1 MNLRGGLFAGGHE
14 YGPARSLHG
23 VQDRPKLR
31 LGFCERDVFGGED
44 RLLAG
49 GLLPRKPESMKGELL
64 RSVWVALSET
74 EEHVHRFRCYA
85 PAGILEPLLD
95 ELSKA
100 LVLRTAVEKRI
111 DSLVHTCDL
120 ARLNVQNDS

>member
-1 MNLRGGLFAGGHE
+1 MNLRGGLFAEDHE

-44 RLLAG
+44 RLLVG
-49 GLLPRKPESMKGELL
+49 GLLPRKPEGMKGELL
-64 RSVWVALSET
+64 GSVWVALSET
-74 EEHVHRFRCYA
+74 EEHVHRFRRYA

-100 LVLRTAVEKRI
+100 LVQRTAVEKRV
-111 DSLVHTCDL
+111 DLLVQSCNL
-120 ARLNVQNDS
+120 ARLNVQKDS